1 MSVQDTEE
9 AHFLGHE
16 SCEHCGSSDGKAIY
30 SGGTSYCFACE
41 KWERI
46 DEDEVEEAMVNELEG
61 FAQVGAAPE
70 ETRGFKERRITRD
83 ISAFFGVR
91 STVVDGTITEHWYPY
106 GDAWKKRTVATKQ
119 FVSVGDKKKAGL
131 FGQHL
136 FSSGKRVVVTE
147 GELDAMAVAQ
157 MFMTETGKIWPVVSV
172 PDGAQSASKA
182 CLREREWLRGFDEVI
197 IMFDQDEPGIKAA
210 QEVAK
215 IVGAEKAKIAK
226 LSQKDPSEV
235 LVVDGSGALK
245 QAFWDAEKWQPA
257 GIINGKDIWE
267 VYQSEKDAVYQEFP
281 IFLGRLNKNIHGVRP
296 GSITML
302 TSGTGCGKTTFVK
315 EFIYNIL
322 KTTDE
327 HIGLVSLEESLA
339 ETARGFISL
348 DLNKR
353 VGLPGV
359 DTNDAEEH
367 AAFERT
373 LGTGRILML
382 DHQGSCEDSSL
393 VDKME
398 YLALSGCKYI
408 VLDHI
413 TIAVSE
419 SADGN
424 TNAAIDALMST
435 MLKMTKRHDCHIT
448 CISHLRKVG
457 GGDKSFE
464 DGGDISMDDL
474 RGSGSLKQI
483 SAQVIAL
490 SRNLSAEN
498 ENERNT
504 VKVKVLKDRWTGA
517 TGWAGAY
524 RFDFKTGRLENA
536 AMTDEH
542 GFAKEVTDE

>member
-1 MSVQDTEE
+1 MSVQDTTE
-9 AHFLGHE
+9 ARFLGHE
-16 SCEHCGSSDGKAIY
+16 SCEACGSSDAKAIY
-30 SGGTSYCFACE
+30 EGGTSYCFACQN
-41 KWERI
+41 WERF
-46 DEDEVEEAMVNELEG
+46 EEEEVSVEEFEVIQPTAG
-61 FAQVGAAPE
+61 APE
-70 ETRGFKERRITRD
+70 DVRGFKERRITKQ
-83 ISAFFGVR
+83 ISEFFGVR
-91 STVVDGTITEHWYPY
+91 SKVVNGEITEHWYPY
-106 GDAWKKRTVATKQ
+106 GDAWKKRTVETKQ
-119 FVSVGDKKKAGL
+119 FVAVGNKKNAGL

-136 FSSGKRVVVTE
+136 FSSGRKLVITE
-147 GELDAMAVAQ
+147 GELDAMAMAQ
-157 MFMTETGKIWPVVSV
+157 AFQEQTGKIWPVVSV
-172 PDGAQSASKA
+172 PDGAQSAAKA
-182 CLREREWLRGFDEVI
+182 LLKERDWVRGFDEVI

-210 QEVAK
+210 QEAAK
-215 IVGAEKAKIAK
+215 IVGADKAKIAK
-226 LSQKDPSEV
+226 LTRKDPSEV
-235 LVVDGSGALK
+235 LVEDGSGALRD
-245 QAFWDAEKWQPA
+245 AFWNAEKWQPA
-257 GIINGKDIWE
+257 GIINGKDIWDT
-267 VYQSEKDAVYQEFP
+267 YQAEKDAVYQEFP
-281 IFLGRLNKNIHGVRP
+281 VFLGRLNKNIHGVRA

-322 KTTDE
+322 MTTDE
-327 HIGLVSLEESLA
+327 HIGLVSLEESVA

-348 DLNKR
+348 ALDKR

-359 DTNDAEEH
+359 ETTEAEERE
-367 AAFERT
+367 AFDRT
-373 LGTGRILML
+373 LGTGRVLML

-393 VDKME
+393 VDKLE
-398 YLALSGCKYI
+398 FLALSGCKYI

-419 SADGN
+419 TADGN

-490 SRNLSAEN
+490 SRNLSAESDL
-498 ENERNT
+498 ERNT

-542 GFAKEVTDE
+542 GFGKETGDEG